1 MRTRQPQLAGAKP
14 AADLATVAVRQ
25 PQVQA
30 HHVVLGVLEAL
41 ERLGGTRGG
50 VDRIAF
56 AAQPGGQ
63 SSGEVEL
70 VLDDEQSHGA
80 AG

>member
-1 MRTRQPQLAGAKP
+1 MAPGSSQLAGAKL
-14 AADLATVAVRQ
+14 AADLATVAVGQ
-25 PQVQA
+25 AEVQA
-30 HHVVLGVLEAL
+30 HHVVRGVLEAL
-41 ERLGGTRGG
+41 ACLGGVRGG

-56 AAQPGGQ
+56 AAQPGGK
-63 SSGEVEL
+63 SGGEVEL